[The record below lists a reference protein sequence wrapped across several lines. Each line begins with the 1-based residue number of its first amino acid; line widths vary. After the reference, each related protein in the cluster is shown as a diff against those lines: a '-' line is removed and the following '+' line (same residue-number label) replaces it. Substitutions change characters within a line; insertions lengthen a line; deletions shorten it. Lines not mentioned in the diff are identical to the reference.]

1 MEMNGLEKHQTKKP
15 MVVDC
20 NVLYCVSGVMLSIH
34 TLLRERE
41 VCCCSI
47 VVFGWFFVQSINTF
61 NFSFR

>member
-1 MEMNGLEKHQTKKP
+1 MNGLEKHQTKKP

-20 NVLYCVSGVMLSIH
+20 NVLYCASGVMLSIH

>member
-20 NVLYCVSGVMLSIH
+20 NVLYCVSGVRLSIH
-34 TLLRERE
+34 TLFRERE

-47 VVFGWFFVQSINTF
+47 VVFGWFGVQSINTF
-61 NFSFR
+61 F